1 MKIVKNEFTEF
12 YEKNIDDLM
21 DEFCN
26 EVKGEE
32 FAKFIIERFADR
44 FPPPTSFMEH

>member
-1 MKIVKNEFTEF
+1 MKITHNEFKEF
-12 YEKNIDDLM
+12 YERNIDDLM

-26 EVKGEE
+26 EVMSEE

-44 FPPPTSFMEH
+44 FPPQSYNTEH